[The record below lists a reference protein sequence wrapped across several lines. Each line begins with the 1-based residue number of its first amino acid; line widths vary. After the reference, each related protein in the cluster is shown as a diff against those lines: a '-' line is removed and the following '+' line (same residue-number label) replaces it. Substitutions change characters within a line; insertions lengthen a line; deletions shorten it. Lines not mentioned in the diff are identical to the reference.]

1 MKEKWPELARK
12 WKGALGNY
20 QMALL
25 VLADG
30 ALLPGSVSTPEVK
43 LDWAAREEKARALAQ
58 EQRRLCGPVL
68 RDGDFYF
75 GRA

>member
-25 VLADG
+25 VLAAG
-30 ALLPGSVSTPEVK
+30 AALLLLPTGGE
-43 LDWAAREEKARALAQ
+43 
-58 EQRRLCGPVL
+58 
-68 RDGDFYF
+68 
-75 GRA
+75 GRAQRSRIGVRR